1 MRPTRAQVPIRL
13 DLSGG
18 TLDVWPIHLSLPE
31 PAVTVNVALD
41 LPAEAEV
48 TPLPGGRIELVSRDR
63 GEQAAFEGPG
73 ALARALADGTAP
85 LGLLARAVA
94 AVSPEG
100 GVRLETYARS
110 PVGAGL
116 GGSSALLVAVV
127 GALTGARDEHLDKA
141 RLRQLA
147 QDIETA
153 TLRHP
158 TGYQDYCSPLWGGL
172 LALEG
177 RPGGLVVEPL
187 SFDPETLASR
197 LRVIYTGAPHASGIT
212 NWGVVRAF
220 FDGDEHTVSS
230 LEALARISRRQ
241 RDALRAG
248 DLETALQLMVEDG
261 RLRRHMAPDVST
273 PQIERLDAGAREAGA
288 LGTKICGA
296 GGGGCVVVV
305 LGPEAGPAV
314 DARLSELVIAEG
326 VRPLHAALGAE
337 GLHVAALE

>member
-1 MRPTRAQVPIRL
+1 L

-31 PAVTVNVALD
+31 PAVTVNVAFD
-41 LPAEAEV
+41 LPARAVV
-48 TPLPGGRIELVSRDR
+48 TPLPDGRIELISKDR
-63 GEQAAFEGPG
+63 GTQARFENPA
-73 ALARALADGTAP
+73 ALARALQEGTAS

-94 AVSPEG
+94 ALCPDG
-100 GVRLETYARS
+100 GVRLETHARS

-116 GGSSALLVAVV
+116 GGSSALLVAVL
-127 GALTGARDEHLDKA
+127 GALGTAQGASLDKP

-153 TLRHP
+153 TLGHP
-158 TGYQDYCSPLWGGL
+158 TGYQDYCPPLWGGL

-177 RPGGLVVEPL
+177 RPGGLLVE
-187 SFDPETLASR
+187 SMDCDLAALAAR

-220 FDGDEHTVSS
+220 FDGDPSTVSS
-230 LEALARISRRQ
+230 LRALAEISRSQ
-241 RDALRAG
+241 RAAFRAG
-248 DLETALQLMVEDG
+248 DLEEALALMVEDG
-261 RLRRHMAPDVST
+261 RLRRAMAKGVST
-273 PQIERLDAGAREAGA
+273 PQIERLDAGARAAGA

-305 LGPEAGPAV
+305 LGPDAGARV
-314 DARLSELVIAEG
+314 DARLTELAHVED
-326 VRPLHAALGAE
+326 VRLVPVVLPAE